1 MRRLIWLLLLI
12 TTPVFAQLQLT
23 APVARLVVQRGSD
36 GTGKLLVS
44 GLINGVAADQIDAR
58 LTPVAA
64 NQGVTTGWQTL
75 RLDPQKNL
83 FYGFITGSGGWYIL
97 TVRATLN
104 GALISQTT
112 LQPVG
117 IGEVFITAGQSNS
130 RGLGI
135 GDNDLGAISDR
146 VSTIDTINHYY
157 PPGNSPLFSSGDP
170 MPYPAYKALSATRR
184 VFPMGESSWGWGEL
198 GDYIVNR
205 YNVPVAF
212 YDAGWDSSTIEN
224 WINTANGIPACNRYW
239 CNGDWPNLQPYTNLK
254 NLLQYYGST
263 GGVRAVLWHQGEAEY
278 GDNGSGS
285 VPFYVDRLRQ
295 LIQRSRQ
302 DFNNRNVPWMIARV
316 SFDGSVNKPDLITKQ
331 IEVVNTGGLNAFLG
345 PFNDTIINRNAGSVD
360 VHFRNSQRV
369 TPFPYYYLNPNGIP
383 ADMGLSRFARNWNTS
398 LDNSFF
404 QSATP
409 VLPDQLAVTG
419 PVAKIIP
426 AGSSLSVAFVTA
438 GTFNND
444 NQWQVQLLDAQ
455 GRFVTLLGGGSSSP
469 ITVSLPGSVSSGSYR
484 IRVVATNPVLP
495 GVPSAVFQIG
505 TPPAST
511 DLQLTQTPSRRTVP
525 INDTATI
532 TLRVQNQGPA
542 TATNVVVQDRLP
554 GNMVFDAGSGIA
566 HQNGVVS
573 TTFTQIPSGSSVS
586 VTFRVRLTA
595 AGIYRNAAEIMLA
608 DNADPDSRPGSGTAD
623 GEDDTAIIDIRTT
636 PVSDAAVF
644 TSPNPNQFPVPAVQ
658 SNQPTPNPN
667 LADLSVQLV
676 ASNRAPALNEVL
688 TYTVLVSNAGGA
700 TANNIS
706 LGAYLPPTQQFVA
719 GNAFSQNGNA
729 LTATIGS
736 LGANSTT
743 WLAFRSQVTGSGQS
757 IVKIQITA
765 ASPADP
771 DSTPDNGTDNGEDD
785 TARADVRV
793 HP

>member
-1 MRRLIWLLLLI
+1 MRRLIWLFLLI

-36 GTGKLLVS
+36 GNGKLLVS
-44 GLINGVAADQIDAR
+44 GLLNGVAADQIEAQ
-58 LTPVAA
+58 LTPVSAG
-64 NQGVTTGWQTL
+64 QGVATGWQTL
-75 RLDPQKNL
+75 QRDPQKNL
-83 FYGFITGSGGWYIL
+83 FYGVVTGSGGWYVL

-104 GALISQTT
+104 GALMNQTT

-170 MPYPAYKALSATRR
+170 MSYPSYKALSATRR

-285 VPFYVDRLRQ
+285 VPFYADRLRQ

-302 DFNNRNVPWMIARV
+302 DFNNRNVPWMIARA

-369 TPFPYYYLNPNGIP
+369 TPFPYYFQDPNSIP

-419 PVAKIIP
+419 PVAKVMQ
-426 AGSSLSVAFVTA
+426 AGSSVSVAFVTT

-455 GRFVTLLGGGSSSP
+455 GRFVTLLGGGGSSP
-469 ITVSLPGSVSSGSYR
+469 ITVNLPGSVTSGSYR
-484 IRVVATNPVLP
+484 IRVVATNPVVP
-495 GVPSAVFQIG
+495 GVPSNIFQIG
-505 TPPAST
+505 TPPAAT
-511 DLQLTQTPSRRTVP
+511 DLQLTQTVSRRTVP
-525 INDTATI
+525 IFDTVTI

-554 GNMVFDAGSGIA
+554 ASMVFDAGSGIV

-573 TTFTQIPSGSSVS
+573 ATFTQIPAGSTVS
-586 VTFRVRLTA
+586 ASFRVRLLA
-595 AGIYRNAAEIMLA
+595 SGVFRNAAEIMLA
-608 DNADPDSRPGSGTAD
+608 DNPDPDSRPGSGTAD
-623 GEDDTAIIDIRTT
+623 GEDDAAITDLRTT
-636 PVSDAAVF
+636 PVNDSTVF
-644 TSPNPNQFPVPAVQ
+644 PSPNPNQFPIPAVQ
-658 SNQPTPNPN
+658 PNQPVPDPN
-667 LADLSVQLV
+667 LADLSVRLTV
-676 ASNRAPALNEVL
+676 SNRAPKQNDFV
-688 TYTVLVSNAGGA
+688 TYGITVYNAGGA
-700 TANNIS
+700 AANNIS
-706 LGAYLPPTQQFVA
+706 LAAYLPADQQFVD
-719 GNAFSQNGNA
+719 GNLLIQNGNT
-729 LTATIGS
+729 LTGTITS
-736 LGANSTT
+736 LAPNSSTQ
-743 WLAFRSQVTGSGQS
+743 LVFRTQVTGSGQS
-757 IVKIQITA
+757 LVKVQITA

-771 DSTPDNGTDNGEDD
+771 DSTPNNGTENGEDD
-785 TARADVRV
+785 TAQADIRV
-793 HP
+793 KP